1 MSHHFLFTFFV
12 EENRHCILLNNPLQ
26 ASVCQHHYRQ
36 FAKVW
41 HCRMHHYWQSW
52 AWEVRMQSSVQL
64 HSSKLNCSGWWAL
77 EIMRWILLIFL
88 SECWNMVVSH
98 GIWRMGPQRPGCT
111 GGTGGQ
117 PKLPKNPPQ
126 PRTKAQIN
134 YIAKNER
141 RSKEGFTFLA
151 SRDAQEVVLVILL
164 ADHFHSLLKGPFYLV
179 YRNPMDHETTP
190 RNEGWWKGLKDF
202 LIMHSVSFLFEKTFS
217 LFRSGSIKL
226 WVPWFWDQTLPARST
241 HQSKAATKNCLPRS
255 IFSLEKNRLGSIFV
269 IFVRPFDNVAR
280 HSRVIED
287 GRQLD
292 WSGLWA
298 CWSNKI
304 VTVLESTRVKIT
316 N

>member
-1 MSHHFLFTFFV
+1 
-12 EENRHCILLNNPLQ
+12 
-26 ASVCQHHYRQ
+26 
-36 FAKVW
+36 
-41 HCRMHHYWQSW
+41 MHHYWQSS

-64 HSSKLNCSGWWAL
+64 HSSKLHCYGWWAL
-77 EIMRWILLIFL
+77 AMLRWILLIFL

-164 ADHFHSLLKGPFYLV
+164 ADHFHSLLKDPFYLV

-269 IFVRPFDNVAR
+269 IFVRPLDNVAR

-287 GRQLD
+287 CRQLD

-304 VTVLESTRVKIT
+304 VTVLERTNVKIT
-316 N
+316 GLHKLWYPSIWDTSTWS

>member
-1 MSHHFLFTFFV
+1 MNFV
-12 EENRHCILLNNPLQ
+12 NILVRVLEYGCQPWNLTDGAPAAWLHRRH
-26 ASVCQHHYRQ
+26 
-36 FAKVW
+36 
-41 HCRMHHYWQSW
+41 
-52 AWEVRMQSSVQL
+52 
-64 HSSKLNCSGWWAL
+64 
-77 EIMRWILLIFL
+77 
-88 SECWNMVVSH
+88 
-98 GIWRMGPQRPGCT
+98 
-111 GGTGGQ
+111 
-117 PKLPKNPPQ
+117 
-126 PRTKAQIN
+126 
-134 YIAKNER
+134 R
-141 RSKEGFTFLA
+141 RSAQVAKEPSAAKDQGTDQLYCKEWTPFKRRLHLFSLSRCSRSGPCHFTRWPF
-151 SRDAQEVVLVILL
+151 
-164 ADHFHSLLKGPFYLV
+164 SLTPQGPFYLV

-217 LFRSGSIKL
+217 LCRSGSIKL

-269 IFVRPFDNVAR
+269 IFVRPLDNVAR

-287 GRQLD
+287 CRQLD

-304 VTVLESTRVKIT
+304 ATVLERTNVKIK